1 MGGGAYMLA
10 GWIRRGGLH
19 PRGGRNRLGPVVT
32 LGHFGLA
39 STGLLVWIAYL
50 ASGWTVLAWL
60 AVGVLVA
67 AIGLGM
73 ATLTVWTGASGPPHP
88 ASGPPRTPQD
98 DLRVIIPIVHGLTA
112 SATILLALL
121 TVVSVR

>member
-1 MGGGAYMLA
+1 
-10 GWIRRGGLH
+10 
-19 PRGGRNRLGPVVT
+19 
-32 LGHFGLA
+32 
-39 STGLLVWIAYL
+39 
-50 ASGWTVLAWL
+50 
-60 AVGVLVA
+60 VGVLVA

-73 ATLTVWTGASGPPHP
+73 ATLTVWTSRSRPAEGASGPPHP